1 MAKRFSLLIC
11 FTGTANEMLS
21 FWNFNYHKILEK
33 HPVRKKYY
41 KASHLCIEN
50 VKLLFVNINENCY
63 MKMFKRQDLSVGGA
77 TYLKIR

>member
-1 MAKRFSLLIC
+1 MVKHFSLLTC

-33 HPVRKKYY
+33 PTIRKKYY

-63 MKMFKRQDLSVGGA
+63 IKMFKTRSLPVGGA